1 MAGRCKSFN
10 ELFKEYRDEK
20 LSTNQLVNTNKSF
33 GDCVTTGGGD
43 NSADSTPSKRAPL
56 TFPFL
61 SATNGDSCV
70 FEPADFQIGS
80 SIGTNNDN
88 ILKPD
93 YQDHLARNTNGG
105 HMNGTS
111 NFEFV
116 NYQNNPTGY
125 HQDHVQ
131 NSLNE
136 QYLNQYNYS
145 SKFSLGL
152 LSIIF
157 QIYNHGIFLLY

>member
-1 MAGRCKSFN
+1 
-10 ELFKEYRDEK
+10 
-20 LSTNQLVNTNKSF
+20 
-33 GDCVTTGGGD
+33 
-43 NSADSTPSKRAPL
+43 L

-61 SATNGDSCV
+61 SATNGDSCIL
-70 FEPADFQIGS
+70 EPADFQIGS
-80 SIGTNNDN
+80 SSGTNNDS
-88 ILKPD
+88 IIKPD
-93 YQDHLARNTNGG
+93 YQDDLARNSNGG

-116 NYQNNPTGY
+116 NYQNNSTGY
-125 HQDHVQ
+125 HQDHGQ

-152 LSIIF
+152 LSIIC
-157 QIYNHGIFLLY
+157 QIYNHEIIRIN